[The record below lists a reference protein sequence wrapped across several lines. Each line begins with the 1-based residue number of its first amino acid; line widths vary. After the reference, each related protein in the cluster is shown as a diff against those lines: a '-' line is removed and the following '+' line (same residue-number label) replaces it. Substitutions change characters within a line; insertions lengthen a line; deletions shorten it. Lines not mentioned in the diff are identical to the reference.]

1 MCQPEYHNGVHARVA
16 ENNFVFIESSRVPV
30 ELCLHRSFH
39 QVPNFGYA
47 GQKLH
52 GDFLGPLHA
61 GVVICTAEFRQV
73 TQVHGNLLGQIEQH
87 ILDESL
93 QIVLCRIKM
102 IIFVA
107 VVPREQNLL
116 QFVQNIHHDIHVGT
130 GKGIHLIDG
139 TPLTVVFQYICCQLF
154 DLWFY
159 IFHESLLRVGLVQFI
174 LLCTIIAEVQGN
186 YYI

>member
-16 ENNFVFIESSRVPV
+16 ENNFIFVKSRRVPV

-39 QVPNFGYA
+39 QVSDFGYA

-52 GDFLGPLHA
+52 GDFLSPFHA

-73 TQVHGNLLGQIEQH
+73 TQVHGNLLGQVEQH
-87 ILDESL
+87 ILDEGL
-93 QIVLCRIKM
+93 QIILRRIKM
-102 IIFVA
+102 IILIA
-107 VVPREQNLL
+107 VVSGKQNLL
-116 QFVQNIHHDIHVGT
+116 QLVQNINHHVHVGA
-130 GKGIHLIDG
+130 GESIHLIDG
-139 TPLTVVFQYICCQLF
+139 TPLTIVLQYICGKLF
-154 DLWFY
+154 NFWFN